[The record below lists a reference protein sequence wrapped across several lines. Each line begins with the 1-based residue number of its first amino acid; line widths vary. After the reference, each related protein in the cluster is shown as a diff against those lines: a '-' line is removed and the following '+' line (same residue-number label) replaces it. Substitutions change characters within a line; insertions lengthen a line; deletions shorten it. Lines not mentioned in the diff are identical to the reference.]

1 MNMGKKVHRMSTRD
15 IAKNL
20 IDQIPDSKMF
30 YVIAYLQGAAIP
42 DESEEKADDA
52 YCERLLKEYQD
63 DPDPHKTDAIPL
75 EQLAQE
81 LGIAL

>member
-1 MNMGKKVHRMSTRD
+1 MSNREF
-15 IAKNL
+15 AHSL
-20 IDQIPDSKMF
+20 LDQIPDSKLF
-30 YVIAYLQGAAIP
+30 YIISYLQGAAIP
-42 DESEEKADDA
+42 DEDAEKADDV
-52 YCERLLKEYQD
+52 YCEQLLKAYQD